1 MDNKFDF
8 LRQNGIFWSRL
19 GFPYDPPRLTKE
31 GTPLVFCE
39 DYDKFLH
46 YHRQFLEQGVKI
58 HTCILHS
65 GWVGVDTYDYSVVDT
80 VLDGLMNLSDDILYM
95 PRIKINPPIAWCKE
109 NPEEVFLYPEAPTDI
124 EEIRAI
130 VGTERHDI
138 LGYNSPTG
146 YYSPNGFVDDRP
158 NVGGVISNQSFSS
171 EKWKRD
177 ATETLTRLLDHIE
190 AKPYA
195 DRVIGYMISFGQS
208 GEPMMW
214 GRSSRHYGDY
224 SAVCRRAF
232 YRFGLEKYGTKEAL
246 KKAWG
251 IENLTEETPVLPSAF
266 ARYGD
271 NRNDTLDDL
280 FRGTP
285 EDTVIID
292 YDEYISGRIADLLIY
307 FSDFVKQKTNG
318 KITGTFYGYFIE
330 CENANYAGHL
340 AIQKILDSSAI
351 DFMSAPITY
360 ERRGDGEPSG
370 EMLPVMS
377 VNRKKVW
384 IDESDVRTSLARTD
398 DWVSRCTSIEAS
410 KSSLWREAS
419 KNLSH
424 RSGFWWMDLGDG
436 WYNDERIMKTVGEI
450 MAFRQ
455 KVDATPQ
462 KSVSDVLVVLDE
474 ASLYRMKEN
483 YYMRQDYMA
492 HFLANLRS
500 SGVLVDVYRPIDL
513 PEIDLSQYK
522 LVVFAYNFSVDSA
535 LWHKIKL
542 PKDASVLFQ
551 YAAGIWTDGVYS
563 LDNVEKLTGFRLS
576 ETGEADKGYPSLA
589 IEGYEGTLAEK
600 TVNGRRSLINVGG
613 LLSQGELREIARS
626 AGCHIYSEDNLVLY
640 GDNRF
645 LFALTKEP
653 CETRISFLNEG
664 KRTDY
669 LEGSTQSGKADA
681 VSLGECGYKL
691 YLFGE
696 N

>member
-31 GTPLVFCE
+31 EKPLVFCE

-177 ATETLTRLLDHIE
+177 ATVTLEKLLEHIE
-190 AKPYA
+190 SKPYA
-195 DRVIGYMISFGQS
+195 DRIIGYMISFGQS

-246 KKAWG
+246 EKAWG

-280 FRGTP
+280 FRGTT

-436 WYNDERIMKTVGEI
+436 WYNNEEIMKTVGEI

-455 KVDATPQ
+455 KVDAMPQ

-542 PKDASVLFQ
+542 PKDATVLFH

-563 LDNVEKLTGFRLS
+563 LDNVEKLTGFRLT

-589 IEGYEGTLAEK
+589 IEGYEGALAEK

-626 AGCHIYSEDNLVLY
+626 AGCHIYSEENLVLY
-640 GDNRF
+640 GDSRF

-669 LEGSTQSGKADA
+669 LEGSTQSGKEDA